1 MSVQKMK
8 LVNIMAPS
16 RALDRVAEVCGKC
29 GVFQPEDPLSFYSD
43 VSDFIALNEE
53 CPYTAPL
60 ATLAASIKRLGGEPD
75 DNAEPCPWE
84 VDTLLRYVEDF
95 AAKEVA
101 LTTPLATLAAELE
114 TCNKDAEQFEHYQ
127 GLGIELDEITHC
139 ETIQVRFGRLP
150 KESYEKLD
158 IYKDNPYVLF
168 FPGTS
173 DNEYYWGVYF
183 APQDFSE
190 DVDRIFSG
198 LYFERMHIPEAEGTP
213 EEVLQVLQQKRDD
226 TGRRIEETRAAIAA
240 FCKSEA
246 ATYQRVYARLK
257 EAEYFFR
264 IRRYAVQYKDSY
276 ALLTGW
282 IPAKD
287 EAAFQAA
294 MDEIEGVEC
303 TFDKPEEVPHHTP
316 PVKLKNNALFRA
328 YEYFVDMYG
337 VPRYNEIDPTAFV
350 AITYTVLF
358 GIMFGDL
365 GQGLIVS
372 LVGLWMWK
380 KKGMPIGRILI
391 PCGISA
397 AVFGVIFG
405 SVFGFEH
412 ALDGF
417 YRLLGFH
424 EKPIEVMDSAIS
436 IILFAVGI
444 GLALIFIAMLLNIYS
459 SLRRRDY
466 ENGLFGPNGV
476 AGLTFFFSLLIG
488 VGGQL
493 VLGWKLLTPL
503 YIVLLIVLPLL
514 LIFLR
519 EPLGKLLAREKDWA
533 PTKWGEFLVQNFF
546 EVFEILLTYLSNTM
560 SFMRVGAFVLIHA
573 GMMLAV
579 FTLAGLFGPVG
590 YVITVVFGNIL
601 VMVMEALLVAIQ
613 VMRLEFYEMF
623 SRYYTGEGRP
633 FTPLTLKK
641 TENE

>member
-1 MSVQKMK
+1 MSVAKMK
-8 LVNIMAPS
+8 LVNIIGPS
-16 RALDRVAEVCGKC
+16 RSLDRVVEVCGKC

-60 ATLAASIKRLGGEPD
+60 STLITSIKRLGGEPD
-75 DNAEPCPWE
+75 DNAVPCTWE
-84 VDTLLRYVEDF
+84 TDTLLRYVEDL
-95 AAKEVA
+95 AAKEAA
-101 LTTPLATLAAELE
+101 LTASLAELATQVE
-114 TCNKDAEQFEHYQ
+114 TCNKDAEQFEHFK
-127 GLGIELDEITHC
+127 GLGIGLDEILHC
-139 ETIQVRFGRLP
+139 ETIKVRFGRLP
-150 KESYEKLD
+150 KENYEKLD
-158 IYKDNPYVLF
+158 IYRDNPYVLF

-173 DNEYYWGVYF
+173 DNDYYWGVYF
-183 APQDFSE
+183 APHDFSE

-198 LYFERMHIPEAEGTP
+198 LYFERMHIPDAVGTP
-213 EEVLQVLQQKRDD
+213 EEVLLALQQKRDE
-226 TGRRIEETRAAIAA
+226 TQRRIAETRAAITS
-240 FCKSEA
+240 FCESET

-257 EAEYFFR
+257 QAEYFFR
-264 IRRYAVQYKDSY
+264 IRRYAVQYKDRY
-276 ALLTGW
+276 AMLTGW
-282 IPAKD
+282 IPAAEEEPFKN
-287 EAAFQAA
+287 A
-294 MDEIEGVEC
+294 MDDIEGVEC
-303 TFDKPEEVPHHTP
+303 TFENPEEVAHHTP
-316 PVKLKNNALFRA
+316 PVKLKNCRLFRA

-350 AITYTVLF
+350 AITYTLLF

-380 KKGMPIGRILI
+380 KKKMPIGRILV

-397 AVFGVIFG
+397 AVCGVIFG

-417 YRLLGFH
+417 YRLLGFA

-436 IILFAVGI
+436 IILFAVCV
-444 GLALIFIAMLLNIYS
+444 GLALIVIAMLLNIYS

-466 ENGLFGPNGV
+466 ESGLFGPNGV
-476 AGLTFFFSLLIG
+476 AGLTFFCSLVVG
-488 VGGQL
+488 FGGQL
-493 VLGWKLLTPL
+493 AFGWRLLTPP
-503 YIVLLIVLPLL
+503 YILLLIALPLL

-519 EPLGKLLAREKDWA
+519 EPLGKLAAGEKDWA
-533 PTKWGEFLVQNFF
+533 PKKWGEFLVQNFF

-590 YVITVVFGNIL
+590 YTITVVLGNIL

-633 FTPLTLKK
+633 FTPLRLKK
-641 TENE
+641 AENE